1 MNAERSEEVVI
12 TRKEERVVTITL
24 TLTEQ
29 EAEDL
34 KTTVGYDGT
43 IPRAI
48 RKSAPTS
55 ACRKADGD
63 AAERILDPLFDAL
76 EAAGI

>member
-1 MNAERSEEVVI
+1 
-12 TRKEERVVTITL
+12 
-24 TLTEQ
+24 
-29 EAEDL
+29 L